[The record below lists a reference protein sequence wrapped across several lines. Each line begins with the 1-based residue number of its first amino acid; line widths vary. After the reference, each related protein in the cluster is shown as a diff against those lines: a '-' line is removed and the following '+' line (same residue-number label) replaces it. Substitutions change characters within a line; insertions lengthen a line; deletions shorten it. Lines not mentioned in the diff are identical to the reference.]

1 MVLLATAAVTAMAL
15 TACGGSD
22 TQSGSGSGSSQ
33 SSGGD
38 GFTFTSGSTVIEMN
52 ADASAVVDELG
63 EADDYFESES
73 CAFEGL
79 TRCIHIR
86 ASSLILIR
94 WMTKIMSCPLCLWMI
109 QSQLT
114 KESASAAQRMK

>member
-1 MVLLATAAVTAMAL
+1 MKRKMVLLATAAVTAMAL

-79 TRCIHIR
+79 DKVYTYPGFQ
-86 ASSLILIR
+86 LN
-94 WMTKIMSCPLCLWMI
+94 TYPLCLWMI